1 MKSGMPIPDEIQQK
15 VTNYPLKGLGLLFV
29 AETCGKNAYKL
40 IGLKVKFHSDQLVQV
55 KRAIAVDVVPSA
67 KTEVGMCDG
76 AQHSADENGSIRKP
90 G

>member
-1 MKSGMPIPDEIQQK
+1 M
-15 VTNYPLKGLGLLFV
+15 
-29 AETCGKNAYKL
+29 
-40 IGLKVKFHSDQLVQV
+40 KFHSDQLVQV

-90 G
+90 GGEGGKQKQRMEGGATRVWGLSQVSGPHRE